1 MAVRILILAIA
12 CAMFSFSVAG
22 MSHAEEPAE
31 GFGPLPTRNFSPVQ
45 NLFLGMPAER
55 ATTLRKG
62 TTQVRLESAQSN
74 TVFDDGRFGELD
86 GRALVKMEQG
96 RTALDLRYG
105 MTEKLETGFEIP
117 LLYRTKGFLE
127 PFVEAIE
134 AVTIDGAVRNR
145 LEDVS
150 FAYQIQSNGQ
160 TRFSGSE
167 GQVGL
172 GDISLYAKREVAEE
186 GDWLPKTSLR
196 VALKIPTGSERRAF
210 GSGTVDVGVGIAGEK
225 RPFPWWI
232 MYVNVNGVFPTARVS
247 GLKTLPSLSA
257 VFANEFLLSDRFSI
271 GAQFNSYTSA
281 VTGSGL
287 ASVDKGANEVAG
299 GFTYAFKNNMR
310 AQLYGIEGINS
321 PQGGEAD
328 FTLSLVLTYLF
339 GSKN

>member
-1 MAVRILILAIA
+1 MVVRILILVIV
-12 CAMFSFSVAG
+12 CAMIGVSVAG
-22 MSHAEEPAE
+22 TSHAEEPAE

-55 ATTLRKG
+55 AKTIRKG
-62 TTQVRLESAQSN
+62 TAQVRLESAQSN
-74 TVFDDGRFGELD
+74 SVFDDRTVD
-86 GRALVKMEQG
+86 SSSLVKMEQG
-96 RTALDLRYG
+96 RTALDVRYG
-105 MTEKLETGFEIP
+105 MTDKLETGFEIP
-117 LLYRTKGFLE
+117 LMYRTQGFLE
-127 PFVEAIE
+127 PFIDAIE
-134 AVTIDGAVRNR
+134 AVTIDGVVRNR
-145 LEDVS
+145 IEDVP
-150 FAYQIQSNGQ
+150 FAYQVESNGQ

-232 MYVNVNGVFPTARVS
+232 MYVNVNGIFPTARVS
-247 GLKTLPSLSA
+247 GLKTLPSLSS
-257 VFANEFLLSDRFSI
+257 VFANEFLLLDRFSI
-271 GAQFNSYTSA
+271 GAQFNSYTSL

-310 AQLYGIEGINS
+310 AQLYGIEGIDS
-321 PQGGEAD
+321 PRGGEAD

-339 GSKN
+339 GSER